1 MRPCRAARGAKPIAC
16 GQSFAPRGVNRMEPD
31 PSSAMRHAAP
41 KHMSRRCAWPP
52 ARTPRTRRT
61 AETASRASSSALVC
75 SPKRCDDVCSH
86 GAARARRS
94 CREAWSRVAHS
105 HMQFYVV
112 VRPSIEWLP
121 SLRISDSVAS
131 ASDSDATSADEVPS
145 NHINGSQPSPN
156 QGEVVGSH
164 AGD

>member
-31 PSSAMRHAAP
+31 PSSAMHHAAQ

-105 HMQFYVV
+105 KIHFFVV
-112 VRPSIEWLP
+112 VRPSMERLP
-121 SLRISDSVAS
+121 SILSLRLRFRCRFRTKYRSKAIQRTP
-131 ASDSDATSADEVPS
+131 TSPKKWVLVG
-145 NHINGSQPSPN
+145 GSL
-156 QGEVVGSH
+156 H
-164 AGD
+164 AGV